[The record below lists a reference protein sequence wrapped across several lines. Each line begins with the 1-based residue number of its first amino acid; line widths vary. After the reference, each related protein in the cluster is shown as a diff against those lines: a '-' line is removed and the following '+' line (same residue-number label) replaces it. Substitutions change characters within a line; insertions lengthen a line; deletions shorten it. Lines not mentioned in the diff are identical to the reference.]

1 MAKSV
6 RHKKSSTSKSVR
18 RKKIIL
24 LLKGYQL
31 LHGTNKDVGD
41 FQITGKIKR
50 IGDKCFEG
58 NITYQWNDIIHNR
71 YTMKKDIKISLITA
85 VISICL
91 CMISLIFE
99 VDFFGYFE
107 SLFPKKIIPH
117 DSSMNPVLVLI
128 LFLLLAFLYYEINIL
143 AIVCFILICYRLR
156 EYFRKRYSNKYSK
169 SN

>member
-1 MAKSV
+1 
-6 RHKKSSTSKSVR
+6 
-18 RKKIIL
+18 
-24 LLKGYQL
+24 
-31 LHGTNKDVGD
+31 
-41 FQITGKIKR
+41 
-50 IGDKCFEG
+50 
-58 NITYQWNDIIHNR
+58 
-71 YTMKKDIKISLITA
+71 MKKNIKILLITA

-91 CMISLIFE
+91 VMISLIFE

-107 SLFPKKIIPH
+107 SLFPKIFNPH

-143 AIVCFILICYRLR
+143 AIVCFILICYLLR